1 MGRMTVEHWSHWQT
15 VAHLFGRQSSITI
28 NPFYYNLI
36 YNTPRYCL
44 LFNKLKALFEI
55 HMAGVEPREI
65 PVLIDRNGKE
75 LPKDLQEVNRLIHQS
90 SLILHDIQ
98 GDKLTLDQLLAN
110 PVEEI
115 LVDFWHENRNLTLK
129 NYRNILSLAEICN
142 HIETKYYVVKAGART
157 QLRTVGSNVYVICQD
172 MYEQFGTKCYPGDRI
187 RVETEGGSVVGIYAE
202 RHAQSHSLLLEFKK
216 ASDTEKISGKLL
228 RLSNIQ
234 NDDQVLTLMRKIRLV
249 SDQIVQF
256 MLVDGHKVVIP
267 KDEHEDWEIDETELS
282 GKHLDFVRGLAKLHY
297 EQPFVFQGCYGAGKS
312 HAQAHLVKTYVEHKP
327 NCKILVAAA
336 NNAAIDS
343 LMLKIQKKAPD
354 AVLARYYS
362 GRHEQ
367 NLPESF
373 SWPGVGFKD
382 HTEAVDAFVGPA
394 QVLGA
399 TISKIAKLG
408 LQVPNMDA
416 DLILLDEAGTTREID
431 VPVIMHSFWKEGK
444 TNVVLAG
451 DIFQQPALICSK
463 EARALGLQVSS
474 MKRLLMNGGEDYKP
488 DRPGDFFPTVMNLDI
503 SFRCPPQLTRVLG
516 PTFYPWKIYAQ
527 PDEKKYKKYVNLAN
541 MPKGHI
547 IFHNIPN
554 GTQERYSNQQGSLSN
569 GVEADVVIRYCEVLI
584 KGLRVPA
591 EDILIISYYTKQNF
605 VVDHKMG
612 MVQLCTTET
621 EDQAAT
627 LMLSPSRS
635 QGTEKPIVLVTTVQ
649 AGKGKLGDHLRDD
662 CQNLVALSR
671 CSSLLIVLGCKPLL
685 EQHPN
690 WRPILRYAINT
701 KDVGKKFLVLPDNRP
716 GFVEPNQESEKYGR

>member
-1 MGRMTVEHWSHWQT
+1 MRHLITDATRKQVVHWLLWKTTHSQKVVIPT
-15 VAHLFGRQSSITI
+15 KVLF
-28 NPFYYNLI
+28 LI
-36 YNTPRYCL
+36 YTNYTNTVVKIRI
-44 LFNKLKALFEI
+44 AIVGMGET
-55 HMAGVEPREI
+55 
-65 PVLIDRNGKE
+65 PVLLDRNGKE
-75 LPKDLQEVNRLIHQS
+75 LPKDLQEVNHLIHQS
-90 SLILHDIQ
+90 SLILHDVQ
-98 GDKLTLDQLLAN
+98 GDKLTLDQLLAK
-110 PVEEI
+110 PVRDI
-115 LVDFWHENRNLTLK
+115 LVDFWHDNRRLTLA
-129 NYRNILSLAEICN
+129 NYRDILGLAEICN
-142 HIETKYYVVKAGART
+142 HIETKYYVVKAGT
-157 QLRTVGSNVYVICQD
+157 QTRLQVKGGTAYVICQD

-187 RVETEGGSVVGIYAE
+187 KVESENGSIVGAYVE
-202 RHAQSHSLLLEFKK
+202 RHAPSHSMLLEFKK
-216 ASDTEKISGKLL
+216 PSDAGKVGGKLI

-249 SDQIVQF
+249 SDKIVQF
-256 MLVDGHKVVIP
+256 MLAADHKVVIP
-267 KDEHEDWEIDETELS
+267 KDEHEDWQIDETELS
-282 GKHLDFVRGLAKLHY
+282 GKHLKFVQGLSKLHY

-312 HAQAHLVKTYVEHKP
+312 HALAHLMKTYIDHKP

-343 LMLKIQKKAPD
+343 LMLKIKNKAPE
-354 AVLARYYS
+354 AALARYYS
-362 GRHEQ
+362 GRHEH

-382 HTEAVDAFVGPA
+382 HVEAVDALLGPA

-399 TISKIAKLG
+399 TIIKIAKLK
-408 LQVPNMDA
+408 LDVPNMDA
-416 DLILLDEAGTTREID
+416 DLIILDEAGTTREID

-463 EARALGLQVSS
+463 EARALGLQISS
-474 MKRLLMNGGEDYKP
+474 MKRLLLHGGEDYKP
-488 DRPGDFFPTVMNLDI
+488 DQPGDWFPTVMNLDI
-503 SFRCPPQLTRVLG
+503 SFRCPPALTRVLG
-516 PTFYPWKIYAQ
+516 PTFYPWTIYAQ

-547 IFHNIPN
+547 IFHNVLN
-554 GTQERYSNQQGSLSN
+554 GTQERYSNHQGSLSN
-569 GVEADVVIRYCEVLI
+569 EVEAELVIRYCEVLI

-605 VVDHKMG
+605 VVGHKMET
-612 MVQLCTTET
+612 VQLSTTET

-671 CSSLLIVLGCKPLL
+671 CSSLLIVLGCKQLL

-701 KDVGKKFLVLPDNRP
+701 KDVGKKFLVLPESRTDYVGQEQEREKP
-716 GFVEPNQESEKYGR
+716 GRQ